1 MTPGWSVDLSTTR
14 PPIYPKQFRVNIDRL
29 DPTSERVNRRHLA
42 PKRAAAAA
50 QTRRRILEAAHD
62 LFLSHGWNG
71 TAIAEI
77 ARRADVSVA
86 TVYASIGRKP
96 VLIREV
102 IDDVLGGEHG
112 PVPAEQRGYVVA
124 VRAAPSAADK
134 IAVYGAADPDCGHA
148 WREITERRAR
158 NMLLFAAD
166 LRQSGQL
173 RPDLSGQ
180 HVADLVWTTNSPEY
194 FTFLRSR
201 AWSNHDYAEHLTDL
215 WCRLLLDRP

>member
-50 QTRRRILEAAHD
+50 QTRRRIPEVGHD

-77 ARRADVSVA
+77 ARRADVSVD

-102 IDDVLGGEHG
+102 IDDVLGGERG

-134 IAVYGAADPDCGHA
+134 IAVYGATCPTSMSPTWSGPRTHWNTSPCCDPAAGRTMTMPNTSPISGADCCSTVPDA
-148 WREITERRAR
+148 INQEDE
-158 NMLLFAAD
+158 
-166 LRQSGQL
+166 
-173 RPDLSGQ
+173 
-180 HVADLVWTTNSPEY
+180 
-194 FTFLRSR
+194 
-201 AWSNHDYAEHLTDL
+201 
-215 WCRLLLDRP
+215 